1 MDLLVLNRAVGG
13 VVFALGLIFGSFL
26 NVCIYR
32 MPRGLSVVSPRSACP
47 NCGKQIAAYDN
58 VPVLSWLWLRG
69 RCRHCDTRITP
80 RYMIV
85 ELLTGLLFLACFTE
99 FGLRTET
106 LKFCIF
112 SFLLL
117 GLIFTDAETHILPDK
132 LTLSGLALGLA
143 GSLITTV
150 PGPLRL
156 YYGRGTAPTP
166 LLSLGDALIGAAVGA
181 GLIYG
186 TAVIYLRLRG
196 AEGMGMGDVKLMA
209 MVGAFL
215 GAPLTLFVLI
225 TASVFGGLYGVMI
238 VLNIFR
244 KRLSRYRRGPGRSRP
259 VARAWQSASLS
270 LRFYEMPFGV
280 LLGSMAL
287 FASFAGQR
295 VLAWYLGHF

>member
-1 MDLLVLNRAVGG
+1 MDLLALNRVFGG
-13 VVFALGLIFGSFL
+13 VVFAFGLIFGSFL

-47 NCGKQIAAYDN
+47 TCGKQIAAYDN
-58 VPVLSWLWLRG
+58 IPVLSWLLLRG
-69 RCRHCDTRITP
+69 RCRACHTRITP

-85 ELLTGLLFLACFTE
+85 ELLLGLLFLACFAE
-99 FGLRTET
+99 FGLRVET
-106 LKFCIF
+106 LKWCTF

-117 GLIFTDAETHILPDK
+117 GLVFTDAETHLLPDK
-132 LTLSGLALGLA
+132 LTLPGLALGIA
-143 GSLITTV
+143 WSLLVAV
-150 PGPLRL
+150 PGPLGF
-156 YYGRGTAPTP
+156 YYDRGASPA

-181 GLIYG
+181 GFIYG
-186 TAVIYLRLRG
+186 TAAIYLRLRG

-215 GAPLTLFVLI
+215 GAALTLFVLI
-225 TASVFGGLYGVMI
+225 TASVLGGFYGAMI

-244 KRLSRYRRGPGRSRP
+244 KRLSRYRRGPKRTKP

-287 FASFAGQR
+287 FALFAGQR
-295 VLAWYLGHF
+295 ILLWYLGRF

>member
-1 MDLLVLNRAVGG
+1 M
-13 VVFALGLIFGSFL
+13 VFALGLIFGSFL

-32 MPRGLSVVSPRSACP
+32 MPRGLSVVRPRSACP
-47 NCGKQIAAYDN
+47 NCGRQIDAYDN

-69 RCRHCDTRITP
+69 RCRHCHKRITP

-85 ELLTGLLFLACFTE
+85 ELLLGLLFLACFAE
-99 FGLRTET
+99 FGLRSET
-106 LKFCIF
+106 LKWCSF

-132 LTLSGLALGLA
+132 LTLPGLALGLA
-143 GSLITTV
+143 WSLMTAV
-150 PGPLRL
+150 PGPLG
-156 YYGRGTAPTP
+156 YYYDRATSLAP
-166 LLSLGDALIGAAVGA
+166 LLSLGDSLIGAAVGA
-181 GLIYG
+181 GFIYG
-186 TAVIYLRLRG
+186 SAAIYLRLRG

-215 GAPLTLFVLI
+215 GAPLTLFVLA
-225 TASVFGGLYGVMI
+225 TASVLGGLYGAIV

-244 KRLSRYRRGPGRSRP
+244 KRLARYRHGPKPSNP
-259 VARAWQSASLS
+259 AARAWQSASLS

-287 FASFAGQR
+287 FAQFAGQR
-295 VLAWYLGHF
+295 ILTWYLGRF

>member
-1 MDLLVLNRAVGG
+1 MDIQALDSALGAVI
-13 VVFALGLIFGSFL
+13 FALGLIFGSFL

-32 MPRGLSVVSPRSACP
+32 MPRGLSIVSPRSACP

-69 RCRHCDTRITP
+69 RCRHCHARITP

-85 ELLTGLLFLACFTE
+85 ELLLGLLFLACFAE
-99 FGLRTET
+99 FGPRAET
-106 LKFCIF
+106 VKCCTL
-112 SFLLL
+112 SFLLV

-143 GSLITTV
+143 WSLLIAV
-150 PGPLRL
+150 PGPLGFFYDRS
-156 YYGRGTAPTP
+156 ASPTP
-166 LLSLGDALIGAAVGA
+166 FLSLADALIGAAVGA
-181 GLIYG
+181 GFIWGAAAL
-186 TAVIYLRLRG
+186 YLRLRG

-215 GAPLTLFVLI
+215 GAALTLLVLA
-225 TASVFGGLYGVMI
+225 TASVLGGLYGTMI

-244 KRLSRYRRGPGRSRP
+244 KRWLRYRRNPGRSRP

-280 LLGSMAL
+280 LLGSMAVL
-287 FASFAGQR
+287 AMFAGQR
-295 VLAWYLGHF
+295 ILIWYLGRF

>member
-1 MDLLVLNRAVGG
+1 VDLQVNNVFG
-13 VVFALGLIFGSFL
+13 VVVIAFGLIFGSFL

-47 NCGKQIAAYDN
+47 NCGNPIAAYDN

-69 RCRHCDTRITP
+69 RCRHCHMRITP
-80 RYMIV
+80 RYMVV
-85 ELLTGLLFLACFTE
+85 ELLLGLLFLACFAE

-106 LKFCIF
+106 LKWCSF

-132 LTLSGLALGLA
+132 LTLPGLALGLVW
-143 GSLITTV
+143 SLVTAV
-150 PGPLRL
+150 PGPLGF
-156 YYGRGTAPTP
+156 YYNRAAASPAP
-166 LLSLGDALIGAAVGA
+166 LISLGDALIGTAVGA

-186 TAVIYLRLRG
+186 TAAIYLRLRG

-209 MVGAFL
+209 MIGAFL
-215 GAPLTLFVLI
+215 GAPLTLFVLA
-225 TASVFGGLYGVMI
+225 TASVFGGFYGAMV
-238 VLNIFR
+238 VLKIFG
-244 KRLSRYRRGPGRSRP
+244 KRLSRYRRGPKRTRP

-287 FASFAGQR
+287 LALFAGQPI
-295 VLAWYLGHF
+295 LLWYLGRF

>member
-1 MDLLVLNRAVGG
+1 MELQFLNGVSGA

-32 MPRGLSVVSPRSACP
+32 MPRGLSVVRPRSACP

-69 RCRHCDTRITP
+69 RCRHCHARITP

-85 ELLTGLLFLACFTE
+85 ELALGLLFLACFAE
-99 FGLRTET
+99 FGLQAET
-106 LKFCIF
+106 LKACTF

-117 GLIFTDAETHILPDK
+117 GLIFTDAETHILPDQ
-132 LTLSGLALGLA
+132 LTLPGLAVGLVS
-143 GSLITTV
+143 SLLIPV
-150 PGPLRL
+150 AGPLGF
-156 YYGRGTAPTP
+156 YYGRGASPAP
-166 LLSLGDALIGAAVGA
+166 LLSLADAAIGAALGA
-181 GLIYG
+181 GFIWG
-186 TAVIYLRLRG
+186 TAAIYLRLRG

-215 GAPLTLFVLI
+215 GAPLTLFVLA
-225 TASVFGGLYGVMI
+225 TASMLGGVYGAMI

-244 KRLSRYRRGPGRSRP
+244 KRLSRYRRASGRSSP
-259 VARAWQSASLS
+259 AARAWQSASLS
-270 LRFYEMPFGV
+270 LRFHEMPFGV

-287 FASFAGQR
+287 LAQFAGQR
-295 VLAWYLGHF
+295 ILTWYLSGF